1 MATEILVNDGGAPSR
16 ILPFTANGAMSGG
29 EVAEFELSGTAGDV
43 QQAQAASVTTCGVL
57 LTDAADNGIASV
69 ITGHGILLNIYATG
83 AVAVGDLGVVDAAGV
98 LDFTG
103 TDTGVAAAGTDVAI
117 ALETQASGLGLV
129 KCMWLR

>member
-1 MATEILVNDGGAPSR
+1 
-16 ILPFTANGAMSGG
+16 MSGG

-43 QQAQAASVTTCGVL
+43 RQAIADSVTTCGVL
-57 LTDAADNGIASV
+57 LTDAADNTIASV
-69 ITGHGILLNIYATG
+69 ITGHGVLLNIYATG
-83 AVAVGDLGVVDAAGV
+83 AVAVGDLGIVDAAGV

-103 TDTGVAAAGTDVAI
+103 TAATVAAAGTDVAI

>member
-1 MATEILVNDGGAPSR
+1 MATEILVNDGGAPAR
-16 ILPFTANGAMSGG
+16 ILPFLANGAMSGG

-43 QQAQAASVTTCGVL
+43 RQAAAASVTTCGVL

-103 TDTGVAAAGTDVAI
+103 TAATVAAAGTDVAI

>member
-1 MATEILVNDGGAPSR
+1 MATEILVNDGGAPAR
-16 ILPFTANGAMSGG
+16 ILPFLANGAMSGG

-43 QQAQAASVTTCGVL
+43 RQAIADSVTTCGVL
-57 LTDAADNGIASV
+57 LTDAADNTIASV
-69 ITGHGILLNIYATG
+69 ITGHGELQNIYATG
-83 AVAVGDLGVVDAAGV
+83 AVAVGDLGIVDAAGV

-103 TDTGVAAAGTDVAI
+103 TAATVAAAGTDVAI